1 MKTALEMKK
10 ATQTYER
17 AAEEQVHK
25 LITSWIEYQVADVI
39 NMAVI
44 SRKFTAYILI
54 PTTMTGHNDYIRSYL
69 EDFGYQVQF
78 SSERVYIS
86 WEDAE

>member
-10 ATQTYER
+10 ATQAYER

-39 NMAVI
+39 NMAVV
-44 SRKFTAYILI
+44 SRKFTVYIPI
-54 PTTMTGHNDYIRSYL
+54 PATMTGHNDYIRSYL

-78 SSERVYIS
+78 SAERVYIS